1 MPYVVTEDCIR
12 CKYTDCVETC
22 PVDCFYAGE
31 NMLVINP
38 LECIDCAACEPVCPI
53 DAIVPDTSE
62 AGARW
67 LELNGRYSQMWPRI
81 TAMTPAPPDAKSW
94 EGIPDKFANHFS
106 AKPAEET
113 DPASTDPVVTG

>member
-1 MPYVVTEDCIR
+1 MPYVVTEDCIK

-53 DAIVPDTSE
+53 DAIVPDTTE

-67 LELNGRYSQMWPRI
+67 LKLNATYSQQWPRL
-81 TAMTPAPPDAKSW
+81 TAMVAAPADAKSW
-94 EGIPDKFANHFS
+94 EDVPGKFEEHFS
-106 AKPAEET
+106 PNPAQATE
-113 DPASTDPVVTG
+113 PVA